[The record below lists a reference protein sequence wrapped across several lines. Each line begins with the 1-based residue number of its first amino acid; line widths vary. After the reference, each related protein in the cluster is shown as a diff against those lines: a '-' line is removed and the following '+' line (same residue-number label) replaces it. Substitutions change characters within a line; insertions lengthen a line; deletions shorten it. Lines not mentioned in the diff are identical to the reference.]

1 MLLAACSV
9 PVAEGAQPEEEYPEF
24 GATPGKQCRN
34 ADFTR
39 FIGRQATSALAAE
52 ARDAAKA
59 ANVRWLQ
66 PGQIVTME
74 YRADRLNIT
83 LDSKNVVTAIRCG

>member
-1 MLLAACSV
+1 M
-9 PVAEGAQPEEEYPEF
+9 PVAEGAQPKEEYPEF
-24 GATPGKQCRN
+24 GVTPGKQCRN
-34 ADFTR
+34 ADFAR

-52 ARDAAKA
+52 ARDAANA
-59 ANVRWLQ
+59 ASVRWLQ

-83 LDSKNVVTAIRCG
+83 LDSKTVVTAIRCG